1 MIFNRFFRSK
11 HLDPNP
17 QVRIQA
23 IAKLDKQLAAQKTVL
38 HELAFNDPDAG
49 VSLAALHKLDSFPLW
64 YKMAE
69 TAKDERVQKKSQ
81 QVVEQLLFDESNT
94 TLSEKEKRNFISQS
108 KDLRLLEKCVLLPWI
123 QADDALCRLILK
135 RLDKPQL
142 VEKILIDSPN
152 ESLQLALLNE
162 LSDESQSHKLL
173 NKLSKKARSA
183 KVRSAAYEL
192 SNQWQQRSLIP
203 AAVEK
208 DTRMVL
214 AKLLALKDSTNL
226 PHIQSQWQMLREQ
239 YAQQAAQFSYLSDVK
254 AHEFSEKWQDLNRK
268 LESVVARLQPEWEAL
283 AAEQALHARIDQQLA
298 HSEQALGNIDAH
310 LNAAGMSLAES
321 DRQTLQADLQT
332 HQRALQTLL
341 SQAQMRPQVHMRI
354 SALLERLATK
364 QASLDNL
371 PAYQLCI
378 DEAQRLLQQFS
389 ALNLPSD
396 SSQLD
401 AAQQYLREVKQQWR
415 EITARFTD
423 NLPSSLVQAWQHQ
436 VRQWQQAS
444 KTLNDKINQDVLRCR
459 NKLRAIDNLVSQ
471 GRFRLAIDLYG
482 RVSQWYQALP
492 EKQQTQLDK
501 AFAKAKEQV
510 EDLQDWQEYIAAPR
524 KPALLNQAEQL
535 VAEPLAIEQQAQAV
549 KRLRQQWNSLG
560 VIDNEADQALNLAF
574 DTTLELAFA
583 PCRAHYEL
591 QEQQRAANLEQKNTI
606 LQQLQ
611 RLAESSVHG
620 KELSKQLNQIQQ
632 QWRNVGEVGHQQ
644 RQALNQQFH
653 ALLSP
658 LKNKVQDMFA
668 NNAELKQHLITKAE
682 KLLSQESLQDA
693 VEEVKKLQQQWKA
706 IEHAGH
712 KVEEGLWTSFRAA
725 CDSVFAKRQ
734 AQQHAALQAANQHV
748 QQVKTQL
755 ATSKEVLTRATNK
768 AELDA
773 FVEQVGKVT
782 ELLHNLPESVS
793 DKEQQGLKR
802 QIADIEELHK
812 KRLSQLHQAQVQQQY
827 QTLFHALEQ
836 WQDKDSLPVEVNELA
851 NHWQQAFNAS
861 VSIHSRH
868 TLTIMLEL
876 CLDKASPNS
885 DQAKRQAIQMQ
896 MMAAKL
902 QDGELPSADEL
913 LKQWIACGPVS
924 KTEQG
929 YLARIQ
935 GLFV

>member
-11 HLDPNP
+11 HLDPKP

-23 IAKLDKQLAAQKTVL
+23 IAKLDTQLAAQKTVL

-81 QVVEQLLFDESNT
+81 QVVEQLLFDENNP
-94 TLSEKEKRNFISQS
+94 TLSDKEKRNVISQS

-135 RLDKPQL
+135 RLEKPQL
-142 VEKILIDSPN
+142 LEKILIDSAN
-152 ESLQLALLNE
+152 ENLQLALLSE
-162 LSDESQSHKLL
+162 LSDEPQQHKLL

-183 KVRSAAYEL
+183 KVRETATAL
-192 SNQWQQRSLIP
+192 FTQWQQRSLIP
-203 AAVEK
+203 VAVEK
-208 DTRMVL
+208 ETRMVL
-214 AKLLALKDSTNL
+214 AKLLALKDSTDL
-226 PHIQSQWQMLREQ
+226 PHIQNQWQVLREQ
-239 YAQQAAQFSYLSDVK
+239 YAQQAAQFSFLSDIK
-254 AHEFSEKWQDLNRK
+254 GKEFSDKWQELNHK
-268 LESVVARLQPEWEAL
+268 LEGVVARLQPQWEAL
-283 AAEQALHARIDQQLA
+283 AAEQALQAKIDQQLA
-298 HSEQALGNIDAH
+298 VSEQALGEVDAQ
-310 LNAAGMSLAES
+310 LNAADMRLNEGQS
-321 DRQTLQADLQT
+321 QTLQVCLQE
-332 HQRALQTLL
+332 QSQALQALL
-341 SQAQMRPQVHMRI
+341 SQAQI
-354 SALLERLATK
+354 SLQAKASITGLLRRLSAK
-364 QASLDNL
+364 QTSLDKL
-371 PAYQLCI
+371 PAYQHCI
-378 DEAQRLLQQFS
+378 EQAQSLLQQFS
-389 ALNLPSD
+389 ALKLPND
-396 SSQLD
+396 ISQLD

-415 EITARFTD
+415 DITASFSA
-423 NLPSSLVQAWQHQ
+423 NLPSTLVHAWQEQ

-444 KTLNDKINQDVLRCR
+444 KGLDDKISQDVLRCR

-482 RVSQWYQALP
+482 RVSLWYQALP
-492 EKQQTQLDK
+492 EKQQMQLEK
-501 AFAKAKEQV
+501 AYAKAKEQV

-524 KPALLNQAEQL
+524 KPALLAQAEQL

-549 KRLRQQWNSLG
+549 KHLRQQWNSLG

-574 DTTLELAFA
+574 DATLELAFA

-591 QEQQRAANLEQKNTI
+591 QEQQRAANLEQKNAI
-606 LQQLQ
+606 LQ
-611 RLAESSVHG
+611 RLQHLAEQSEHG
-620 KELSKQLNQIQQ
+620 KELAKQLNQIQQ
-632 QWRNVGEVGHQQ
+632 EWRKVGEVGHQQ

-658 LKNKVQDMFA
+658 LKSKVQAMFD
-668 NNAELKQHLITKAE
+668 NNADLKQQLIKKAE
-682 KLLSQESLQDA
+682 KLLSQDSIQDA

-712 KVEEGLWTSFRAA
+712 KAEESLWTSFRSA
-725 CDSVFAKRQ
+725 CDSVFAERQ
-734 AQQHAALQAANQHV
+734 AQQNSAMQVANQHV
-748 QQVKTQL
+748 QQLKTEL
-755 ATSKEVLTRATNK
+755 TASKALLTGASTK
-768 AELDA
+768 AELDV
-773 FVEQVGKVT
+773 FVEQVGVVN
-782 ELLHNLPESVS
+782 ERLQNLPESVS
-793 DKEQQGLKR
+793 DKERQALKR
-802 QIADIEELHK
+802 QLADMEDLHK
-812 KRLSQLHQAQVQQQY
+812 KRLSQIQQAQIQQQY
-827 QTLFHALEQ
+827 HTLFHALEQ
-836 WQDKDSLPVEVNELA
+836 WQDKDSLPEAANELA
-851 NHWQQAFNAS
+851 NHWQQAFTSAAS
-861 VSIHSRH
+861 EYSRH

-876 CLDKASPNS
+876 SLDKTSPSS

-902 QDGELPSADEL
+902 QDGQVSTADEL